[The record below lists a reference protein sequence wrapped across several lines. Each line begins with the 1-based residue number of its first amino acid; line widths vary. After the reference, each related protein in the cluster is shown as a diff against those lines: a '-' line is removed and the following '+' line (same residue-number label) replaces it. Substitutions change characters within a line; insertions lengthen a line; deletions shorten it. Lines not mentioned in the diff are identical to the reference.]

1 MRRWI
6 KKLSSTMLREKNQLG
21 MPMTRLRLK
30 ASLGKKLR
38 NLLRKKKRR
47 ERLRLRQFRVLIKR
61 YRKKQKKQIKKL
73 MLQSL
78 MEKIIMIIL
87 VRG

>member
-1 MRRWI
+1 
-6 KKLSSTMLREKNQLG
+6 MLREKNQLG